1 MAQFGSHTQKILVH
15 DGESM
20 ENRKDFDIQKLILEG
35 AFAVRSTDAVRIEP
49 SLAKTAET
57 TPSLWPEK
65 VLIHSPVRTYQ
76 SLAVPS

>member
-1 MAQFGSHTQKILVH
+1 MFEGTRRFACPTPMAQFGSHTQKILV
-15 DGESM
+15 
-20 ENRKDFDIQKLILEG
+20 QKLTQEG